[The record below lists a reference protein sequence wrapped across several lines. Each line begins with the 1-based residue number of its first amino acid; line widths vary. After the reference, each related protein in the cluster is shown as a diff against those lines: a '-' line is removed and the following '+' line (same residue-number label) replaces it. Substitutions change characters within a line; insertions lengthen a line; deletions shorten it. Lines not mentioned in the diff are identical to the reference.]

1 MAGDIPMNERLKGQ
15 RRMLLVRATAL
26 GGALAGGLLG
36 GLAGLVSASVPRTV
50 LAQGASAAP
59 RRVTVGEAA
68 QQVAGGG
75 WILMM
80 RHEQTVPGVGDPPDF
95 RLDDCATQRN
105 LSEAGRARARRAGE
119 AMRAAGLLPAVVRAG
134 RWCRVRETAELAFGR
149 YETWTALDSFFG
161 QSERAGAHR
170 ERVIDFAQSYASSGH
185 AMLVTHQVNIT
196 GVLEVYPEMG
206 EVIAA
211 RMEQGSLRAR
221 LRFMPGAD

>member
-1 MAGDIPMNERLKGQ
+1 
-15 RRMLLVRATAL
+15 MLLLHGGAL
-26 GGALAGGLLG
+26 LGALAGGI
-36 GLAGLVSASVPRTV
+36 AGLGLPCTA
-50 LAQGASAAP
+50 LAQGSPAAV
-59 RRVTVGEAA
+59 RRVTVKEAA
-68 QQVAGGG
+68 QHLAADG

-80 RHEQTVPGVGDPPDF
+80 RHEQTIPGVGDPPNF

-105 LSEAGRARARRAGE
+105 LSAAGRAGARRAGE
-119 AMRAAGLLPAVVRAG
+119 AMRAAGLVPAVVRAG

-170 ERVIDFAQSYASSGH
+170 ERVIDFAQSYASAGN

-196 GVLEVYPEMG
+196 GALEVYPDMG

-211 RMEQGSLRAR
+211 RFEQGSLRAR